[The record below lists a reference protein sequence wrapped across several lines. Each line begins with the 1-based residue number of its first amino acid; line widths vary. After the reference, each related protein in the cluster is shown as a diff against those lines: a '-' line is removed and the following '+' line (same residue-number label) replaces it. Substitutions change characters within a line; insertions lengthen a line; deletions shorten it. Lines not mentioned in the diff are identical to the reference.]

1 MTISINCGRGRLL
14 ACHFKLAPKKPRL
27 VSFYSHESW
36 SMFSRQN
43 IHEQNRC
50 YVPKYSRNIGS
61 LFGVFDI
68 SKRFFCRL
76 NYGGQKFTL
85 VNGISNQHQQ
95 QLKANLIT
103 NDVDS
108 QINTCSQE
116 STKNE
121 RKEKLK
127 LKNCFVCFV
136 CVRNALIHIA
146 IPIHVGESENFTTMC
161 DTNKSDVVK
170 CAICRLEAVLIS
182 NKFEFSKLPHCKL
195 KLTMRHAKKQGVEYC
210 RVVVF
215 SFKNANRHLRLQLAT
230 LKFLMS
236 LEIRQ
241 F

>member
-1 MTISINCGRGRLL
+1 M
-14 ACHFKLAPKKPRL
+14 
-27 VSFYSHESW
+27 
-36 SMFSRQN
+36 
-43 IHEQNRC
+43 
-50 YVPKYSRNIGS
+50 
-61 LFGVFDI
+61 LF
-68 SKRFFCRL
+68 RL
-76 NYGGQKFTL
+76 NCGGQKFTL

-95 QLKANLIT
+95 QLKANLI
-103 NDVDS
+103 NNNVDS
-108 QINTCSQE
+108 QINSCSQE

-136 CVRNALIHIA
+136 CERNALNHIA
-146 IPIHVGESENFTTMC
+146 IPILSIIHVGESENFTTMC
-161 DTNKSDVVK
+161 NTNKTDVVK
-170 CAICRLEAVLIS
+170 CAICRLEAALIS
-182 NKFEFSKLPHCKL
+182 NKFELSKLSHCKL